1 MKKLIQQYN
10 HQDNLIVISLYPKRG
25 EIYSAGISGVASYA
39 KNVAKNMN
47 RKVVVLADILGKKE
61 LYEEENV
68 LVYRCFKGNTPF
80 MWITLVKTLLQ
91 FPSIKNILIQ
101 LDFAVYGGIRTTA
114 CVLPFLA
121 VLKIL
126 GYKTSVTMHHVVLDV
141 FKLKGHVGLGDG
153 ILDTLKGFVYNVIFH
168 LFYFFLGLLAKQIIV
183 LEEVLKNKLSRLT
196 SENKI
201 ITISHGVDDKLQSIS
216 KDIARKRLGIGKRE
230 YAVLFFGFINWFKG
244 ADCFVDSYKTTGKFL
259 GRKAR
264 FILAGGKSP
273 TMKDKPFY
281 QKFYK
286 EVTDNIKTSKR
297 IEMTGYVPQN
307 KIASYFSACD
317 LVVLPYRHLMT
328 ASGVLSL
335 VFSYRK
341 PFIVSE
347 NLGEMFQSPDL
358 SEAMKYAGL
367 KTSDLVFKLDRKS
380 CLSVTENV
388 LADGLKPKM
397 VKMAEIVRDKRSYS
411 NIALLYEKALFAPVL
426 TISKKVALSYAKG

>member
-1 MKKLIQQYN
+1 
-10 HQDNLIVISLYPKRG
+10 
-25 EIYSAGISGVASYA
+25 
-39 KNVAKNMN
+39 
-47 RKVVVLADILGKKE
+47 
-61 LYEEENV
+61 
-68 LVYRCFKGNTPF
+68 
-80 MWITLVKTLLQ
+80 
-91 FPSIKNILIQ
+91 
-101 LDFAVYGGIRTTA
+101 
-114 CVLPFLA
+114 
-121 VLKIL
+121 
-126 GYKTSVTMHHVVLDV
+126 

-367 KTSDLVFKLDRKS
+367 KTS
-380 CLSVTENV
+380 
-388 LADGLKPKM
+388 
-397 VKMAEIVRDKRSYS
+397 
-411 NIALLYEKALFAPVL
+411 
-426 TISKKVALSYAKG
+426 